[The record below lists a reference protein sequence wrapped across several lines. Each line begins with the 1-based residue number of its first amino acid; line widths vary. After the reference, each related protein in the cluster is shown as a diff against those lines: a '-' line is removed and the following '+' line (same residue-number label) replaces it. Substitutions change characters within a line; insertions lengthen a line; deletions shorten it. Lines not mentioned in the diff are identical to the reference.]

1 MATSLAMGALP
12 WKGSYTR
19 AQRLGDGACGA
30 VTVVYDED
38 GGVYAMKT
46 FEADEEDQTLALE
59 TLRELAMLRMMH
71 GANAHPNIVDMTDL
85 TMVPNDESGEDELC
99 MVMPKFACDLKGAM
113 GEAMDLAQKG
123 LKLRILH
130 GLLKVHM
137 CVCVCVCVCVRVCV

>member
-1 MATSLAMGALP
+1 M
-12 WKGSYTR
+12 
-19 AQRLGDGACGA
+19 
-30 VTVVYDED
+30 VYDED

-85 TMVPNDESGEDELC
+85 TMVPGDESGEDELC

-113 GEAMDLAQKG
+113 GGAMDLAQKG

-130 GLLKVHM
+130 GLLKVH
-137 CVCVCVCVCVRVCV
+137 VCVWKWKWYAAGW